1 MTRPVHL
8 ALATAMTVVAITPF
22 ASRAM
27 QTTTVSLDVQ
37 FKLTTPDYQPI
48 AGVPV
53 RVTFG
58 AESTWQAPRT
68 GTSFVT
74 DAAGTFRF
82 TAPAPIDAQPKKIPT
97 NFADSLLARPQPAD
111 HLLVATELAYLD
123 SPWLYVFD
131 LWRFRNGGDVLKE
144 GLSVYTRDDAGRFT
158 RKARQENGGWVMADL
173 RGLVLTTPGHEPW
186 DYMLEPGPDG
196 ATPPK
201 WTLRLA
207 FKRWPAP
214 IRR

>member
-1 MTRPVHL
+1 MAILPRTSD
-8 ALATAMTVVAITPF
+8 ALQSTP
-22 ASRAM
+22 A
-27 QTTTVSLDVQ
+27 SLDVQ
-37 FKLTTPDYQPI
+37 FKLTTLDYQPI
-48 AGVPV
+48 ASAPV

-58 AESTWQAPRT
+58 AESTWQAPGT

-82 TAPAPIDAQPKKIPT
+82 TAPAPIDAQQKKIPT
-97 NFADSLLARPQPAD
+97 NFADSVLARPQPAD
-111 HLLVATELAYLD
+111 HLLVATELPYLNF
-123 SPWLYVFD
+123 PWLYVFD

-144 GLSVYTRDDAGRFT
+144 GLSIYTRDEAGRFT
-158 RKARQENGGWVMADL
+158 RKARQQNGGWLMADL
-173 RGLVLTTPGHEPW
+173 KGLVLTTPGHEPW

-196 ATPPK
+196 ATPAK

-214 IRR
+214 IKR